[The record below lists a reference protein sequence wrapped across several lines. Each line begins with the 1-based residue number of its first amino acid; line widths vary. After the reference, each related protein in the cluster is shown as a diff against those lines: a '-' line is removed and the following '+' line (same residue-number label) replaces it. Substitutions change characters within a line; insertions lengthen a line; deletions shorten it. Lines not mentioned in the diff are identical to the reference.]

1 MNLYPAID
9 LKDNKCVR
17 LTKGKDNT
25 SVIFNEDPV
34 DQAIYFEQSGCK
46 RLHVVDLDAAFGRK
60 NINTKSIN
68 DIRKAIK
75 IPIQVGG
82 GIRNETDVKRLFDKG
97 MDYLIIGSLAVTNY
111 ETVIKFSDLYKNKI
125 YVSLDVLDNKIM
137 IKGWKEKTNYETKEI
152 FNKYNNTNIKGF
164 VLTDV
169 DRDGTLNGLNID
181 MIKTNLK
188 LASKPLVVGGGLTS
202 YNDLNNL
209 KKIFSENLEGI
220 IAGKSFYVGNIDL
233 KKAQNILNSN
243 A

>member
-34 DQAIYFEQSGCK
+34 NQAIYFEQSGCK

-60 NINTKSIN
+60 NINTKSIS

-125 YVSLDVLDNKIM
+125 YVSLDILDNKIM
-137 IKGWKEKTNYETKEI
+137 IKGWEEKTNYETKEI

-220 IAGKSFYVGNIDL
+220 IVGKSFYIGNIDL
-233 KKAQNILNSN
+233 KKAEDILNSN

>member
-82 GIRNETDVKRLFDKG
+82 GIRNETDVNRLFDKG

-111 ETVIKFSDLYKNKI
+111 EIVIKFSDLYKNKI

-220 IAGKSFYVGNIDL
+220 IVGKSFYIGNIDL
-233 KKAQNILNSN
+233 KKAEDILNSN

>member
-82 GIRNETDVKRLFDKG
+82 GIRNETDVNRLFDKG

-111 ETVIKFSDLYKNKI
+111 EIVIKFSDLYKNKI

-137 IKGWKEKTNYETKEI
+137 IKGWEEKTNYETKEI

>member
-188 LASKPLVVGGGLTS
+188 LTTKPLVVGGGLTS

>member
-34 DQAIYFEQSGCK
+34 NQAIYFEQSGCK

-60 NINTKSIN
+60 NINTKSIS

-82 GIRNETDVKRLFDKG
+82 GIRNASDVKRLIDQG
-97 MDYLIIGSLAVTNY
+97 MDYLIMGSLAVTNF
-111 ETVIKFSDLYKNKI
+111 EIVIKLADLYKNKI
-125 YVSLDVLDNKIM
+125 YVSLDVLNNKIM
-137 IKGWKEKTNYETKEI
+137 INGWKEKTNYETKEI
-152 FNKYNNTNIKGF
+152 FNKYKNTNIKGY

-181 MIKTNLK
+181 MIKTNLE
-188 LASKPLVVGGGLTS
+188 LTSKPLVVGGGLTS
-202 YNDLNNL
+202 YDDLYNL
-209 KKIFSENLEGI
+209 KKIFSKNLEGI
-220 IAGKSFYVGNIDL
+220 VVGKSFYVGNIDL
-233 KKAQNILNSN
+233 KKAEDILNSN

>member
-25 SVIFNEDPV
+25 SIIFNEDPV

-60 NINTKSIN
+60 NINTKSTS
-68 DIRKAIK
+68 DIRKSIK

-82 GIRNETDVKRLFDKG
+82 GIRNASDAKRLIDQG
-97 MDYLIIGSLAVTNY
+97 MDYLIIGSLAVTNF
-111 ETVIKFSDLYKNKI
+111 EIVIKLADLYKNKI
-125 YVSLDVLDNKIM
+125 YVSLDVLNNKIM
-137 IKGWKEKTNYETKEI
+137 INGWKEKTNYETKEI

>member
-34 DQAIYFEQSGCK
+34 NQATYFEQSGCE

-111 ETVIKFSDLYKNKI
+111 ETAIKFSDLYKNKI

-188 LASKPLVVGGGLTS
+188 LTSKPLVVGGGLTS

>member
-82 GIRNETDVKRLFDKG
+82 GIRNETDVNRLFDKG

-111 ETVIKFSDLYKNKI
+111 EIVIKFSDLYKNKI

-233 KKAQNILNSN
+233 KKAQDILNSN

>member
-60 NINTKSIN
+60 NINTKPIN

-82 GIRNETDVKRLFDKG
+82 GIRNETDVNRLFDKG

-111 ETVIKFSDLYKNKI
+111 EIVIKFSDLYKNKI

-137 IKGWKEKTNYETKEI
+137 IKGWEEKTNYETKEI

-188 LASKPLVVGGGLTS
+188 LTTKPLVVGGGLTS

-220 IAGKSFYVGNIDL
+220 IAGTSFYVGNIDL

>member
-82 GIRNETDVKRLFDKG
+82 GIRNETDVNRFFDKG

-111 ETVIKFSDLYKNKI
+111 EIVIKFSDLYKNKI

-137 IKGWKEKTNYETKEI
+137 IKGWEEKTNYETKEI

-188 LASKPLVVGGGLTS
+188 LTTKPLVVGGGLTS

>member
-25 SVIFNEDPV
+25 SIIFNEDPV

-82 GIRNETDVKRLFDKG
+82 GIRNGTDIKRLFDKG

-137 IKGWKEKTNYETKEI
+137 IKGWEEKTNYETKEI

-233 KKAQNILNSN
+233 KKAQDILNSN

>member
-233 KKAQNILNSN
+233 KKAQDILNSN

>member
-137 IKGWKEKTNYETKEI
+137 IKGWEEKTNYETKEI

-233 KKAQNILNSN
+233 KKAQDILNSN

>member
-68 DIRKAIK
+68 DIRRAIK

-137 IKGWKEKTNYETKEI
+137 IKGWEEKTNYETKEI

-188 LASKPLVVGGGLTS
+188 LTSKPLVVGGGLTS

>member
-17 LTKGKDNT
+17 LTKGKENT

-34 DQAIYFEQSGCK
+34 NQAIYFEQSGCK

-97 MDYLIIGSLAVTNY
+97 MDYLIISSLAVTNY

-137 IKGWKEKTNYETKEI
+137 IKGWEEKTNYETKEL
-152 FNKYNNTNIKGF
+152 FNKYKNSNIKGY

-169 DRDGTLNGLNID
+169 DRDGT
-181 MIKTNLK
+181 
-188 LASKPLVVGGGLTS
+188 
-202 YNDLNNL
+202 
-209 KKIFSENLEGI
+209 
-220 IAGKSFYVGNIDL
+220 
-233 KKAQNILNSN
+233 
-243 A
+243 

>member
-25 SVIFNEDPV
+25 SVIFNENPV
-34 DQAIYFEQSGCK
+34 KQAIYFEQSGCK

-68 DIRKAIK
+68 NIRNAIK
-75 IPIQVGG
+75 IPIQIGG
-82 GIRNETDVKRLFDKG
+82 GIRNTSDVKRLFDQG
-97 MDYLIIGSLAVTNY
+97 MDYLIIGSLAVTNF
-111 ETVIKFSDLYKNKI
+111 ETLIKFSDLYKNKI
-125 YVSLDVLDNKIM
+125 YVSLDVLNNKIM
-137 IKGWKEKTNYETKEI
+137 IKGWKEKTKYETKEI
-152 FNKYNNTNIKGF
+152 INQYNNTNIKGF

-169 DRDGTLNGLNID
+169 DRDGTLSGLNID

-188 LASKPLVVGGGLTS
+188 LASKPLVVGGGLSS
-202 YNDLNNL
+202 YDDLNKL
-209 KKIFSENLEGI
+209 KNIFSKNLEGI

-233 KKAQNILNSN
+233 KKAENILNSN

>member
-34 DQAIYFEQSGCK
+34 NQAIYFEQSGCK

-60 NINTKSIN
+60 NINTKSIS

-82 GIRNETDVKRLFDKG
+82 GIRNATDVKRLLDQG
-97 MDYLIIGSLAVTNY
+97 MDYLIIGSLAVTNF
-111 ETVIKFSDLYKNKI
+111 ETVIKFADLYKNKI
-125 YVSLDVLDNKIM
+125 YVSLDVLDNRIM
-137 IKGWKEKTNYETKEI
+137 IKGWEEKTNYETKEI

-169 DRDGTLNGLNID
+169 DRDGTLRGLNID
-181 MIKTNLK
+181 
-188 LASKPLVVGGGLTS
+188 
-202 YNDLNNL
+202 
-209 KKIFSENLEGI
+209 IFE
-220 IAGKSFYVGNIDL
+220 D
-233 KKAQNILNSN
+233 
-243 A
+243 